1 MLNLALTCPE
11 NSDVGLSNLLSY
23 FSGANTGI
31 GKETVL
37 DLVKRGARVILLCRN
52 EEKAKKA
59 IQDIKSLHKD
69 AKLSIIQ
76 LDLGMISYEMSI
88 ITILVISTFS
98 I

>member
-1 MLNLALTCPE
+1 MKQIY
-11 NSDVGLSNLLSY
+11 VVNLLSY
-23 FSGANTGI
+23 FSGANAGI
-31 GKETVL
+31 GKETAL

-76 LDLGMISYEMSI
+76 LDLGMISYKMSI
-88 ITILVISTFS
+88 MAIFS
-98 I
+98 LKS